1 MANLGRIYEEQGEF
15 LKMLAG
21 KLELPDVNSIGEYL
35 DKCKDK
41 ESIDFLNKQLEKYMS
56 AGKLKSW
63 VNLVV
68 ENHSARI
75 LYLSK
80 EEKSIFFNIENL
92 WSCYMSVKKTLMVS
106 GALPG
111 LSEKKRLAIL
121 MAGRHCYTESICDFH
136 ESADEDDI
144 GDTVFSYTE
153 TRRYM

>member
-1 MANLGRIYEEQGEF
+1 MANLGRIYEEQVEF
-15 LKMLAG
+15 FKMLAG

-35 DKCKDK
+35 DKCKDE

-63 VNLVV
+63 VNLLV
-68 ENHSARI
+68 ENNSPRI

-80 EEKSIFFNIENL
+80 EEKSIFFNIRNL
-92 WSCYMSVKKTLMVS
+92 WNYYKIVKKSLMVS
-106 GALPG
+106 GALPR

-121 MAGRHCYTESICDFH
+121 MNGRCCYTESICDFH
-136 ESADEDDI
+136 ESDDEDDI